1 MQDLVSPLPNSL
13 HPEAGTLNL
22 KIYTPNPKPETH
34 QPPATSHYPKPQREM
49 GELGREGRSGTFS
62 SAKWCWCDACVA
74 LRRVPS
80 SPWQASSVD
89 RGACGGWAWARR
101 GRPFR
106 HPSRH
111 PQPLLWA
118 RATARLALALSQWI
132 STQRSNAAAAAPRS
146 ELLVWKHLF
155 SSVIDHI

>member
-1 MQDLVSPLPNSL
+1 MQDLVSPLLNSL

-106 HPSRH
+106 YPSRH

-118 RATARLALALSQWI
+118 RATWLWHSLNGSQRNVR
-132 STQRSNAAAAAPRS
+132 TRPRPRHAPS
-146 ELLVWKHLF
+146 CWYGNIFSHL
-155 SSVIDHI
+155 